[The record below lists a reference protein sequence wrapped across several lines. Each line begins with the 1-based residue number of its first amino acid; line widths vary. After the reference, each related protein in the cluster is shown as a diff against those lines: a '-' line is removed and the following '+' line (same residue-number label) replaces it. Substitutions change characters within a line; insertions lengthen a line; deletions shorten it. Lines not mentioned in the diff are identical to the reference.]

1 MLVALAPASAEARPA
16 ELPPRPIVTSVVLKL
31 PVGAAPAEFRPLVVI
46 QPGHPLDPQS
56 VRRSIELLFSTGK
69 FADVV
74 VRAHPDTGGI
84 VVEVEC
90 TPVAKLYQVVVSGN
104 TVLSRSELL
113 AAAHLAHGSDFFT
126 EKLDEAKAGI
136 LQAYARKG
144 WNHAEVSLFVSRSG
158 ALVDLT
164 VGILEGPPT
173 RVADVHFV
181 GTPGLPLA
189 RLRKTFGLPV
199 GAILDQ
205 TLLEKGTDKLRDLY
219 RETHH
224 YRARVGS
231 PTVQQ
236 EAAGAVVNVPV
247 DAGPIM
253 TAARLATTVLASCT
267 ETCGL
272 D

>member
-1 MLVALAPASAEARPA
+1 MGSRVALAWWLLALAPASAEARPA
-16 ELPPRPIVTSVVLKL
+16 EPPPRPIVTSVVLQL
-31 PVGAAPAEFRPLVVI
+31 PAGFSSTEFRPLVVI
-46 QPGHPLDPQS
+46 QSGQPLDPRA

-74 VRAHPDTGGI
+74 VRAHPDVGGI

-90 TPVAKLYQVVVSGN
+90 TPVAKVHESLVTGN
-104 TVLSRSELL
+104 TVLSRSEVL
-113 AAAHLAHGSDFFT
+113 AAAHLAQGSDFFT

-158 ALVDLT
+158 PLVDITL
-164 VGILEGPPT
+164 GILEGPPT

-181 GTPGLPLA
+181 GTPGLPVA
-189 RLRKTFGLPV
+189 QLRKTFGLPA

-205 TLLEKGTDKLRDLY
+205 TVLEKGTEKLRDLY

-231 PTVQQ
+231 PTR
-236 EAAGAVVNVPV
+236 
-247 DAGPIM
+247 
-253 TAARLATTVLASCT
+253 AARGRGGAW
-267 ETCGL
+267 
-272 D
+272 